1 MYLTVVVNTVVLK
14 VMVGKSLL
22 GGASPTVDLVLIK
35 LAATSTI
42 AQLKSIQMEL
52 ALISLMIVNSSLPQ
66 ILLLNLLICGGWH
79 GLYRKSIPEINRRS
93 SSRILLRLDY
103 RRLLPLLL
111 LFHVKF
117 TV

>member
-22 GGASPTVDLVLIK
+22 GVASPTVDLVLIK

-52 ALISLMIVNSSLPQ
+52 ALISLMIVNSSP
-66 ILLLNLLICGGWH
+66 
-79 GLYRKSIPEINRRS
+79 
-93 SSRILLRLDY
+93 
-103 RRLLPLLL
+103 
-111 LFHVKF
+111 
-117 TV
+117 

>member
-1 MYLTVVVNTVVLK
+1 MTVVVNTVVLK

-52 ALISLMIVNSSLPQ
+52 ALISLMIVNSSPQ
-66 ILLLNLLICGGWH
+66 ILLLNLLICGPWH

-93 SSRILLRLDY
+93 SSRILWLDY